1 MKGRFDFL
9 ILHLLSKEEMY
20 GFQIIKRFAE
30 NCAEDE
36 FELKTGTL
44 YPLLAAME
52 DRGFLSSRTA
62 SLSGRERKF
71 YRTTEQGKEY
81 LLQQTER
88 WYKWE
93 AFTNKILERLFVT
106 CFELSNV
113 YMLKA
118 HSGTER
124 RSYART
130 LHELHR

>member
-1 MKGRFDFL
+1 MGKGTNVN
-9 ILHLLSKEEMY
+9 KESYQSSVQNEERGKEMV
-20 GFQIIKRFAE
+20 
-30 NCAEDE
+30 
-36 FELKTGTL
+36 KTGTL

-93 AFTNKILERLFVT
+93 AFTNKILER
-106 CFELSNV
+106 
-113 YMLKA
+113 
-118 HSGTER
+118 
-124 RSYART
+124 
-130 LHELHR
+130 

>member
-81 LLQQTER
+81 FLQRRGSSYMAHAQQSFQIRAPLQNLKTFPHLFHRFLLPYR
-88 WYKWE
+88 H
-93 AFTNKILERLFVT
+93 ADFL
-106 CFELSNV
+106 
-113 YMLKA
+113 
-118 HSGTER
+118 
-124 RSYART
+124 
-130 LHELHR
+130 

>member
-52 DRGFLSSRTA
+52 DRGFLSS
-62 SLSGRERKF
+62 LSGRERKF

-93 AFTNKILERLFVT
+93 AFTNKILER
-106 CFELSNV
+106 
-113 YMLKA
+113 
-118 HSGTER
+118 
-124 RSYART
+124 
-130 LHELHR
+130 

>member
-52 DRGFLSSRTA
+52 DRGFFVIENRFFVRQRTQV
-62 SLSGRERKF
+62 LQDN
-71 YRTTEQGKEY
+71 RTGK
-81 LLQQTER
+81 R
-88 WYKWE
+88 ISVAADGKM
-93 AFTNKILERLFVT
+93 V
-106 CFELSNV
+106 
-113 YMLKA
+113 
-118 HSGTER
+118 
-124 RSYART
+124 
-130 LHELHR
+130 

>member
-1 MKGRFDFL
+1 MQTRHSHKQVTTHAEIFPELKYRA
-9 ILHLLSKEEMY
+9 IY
-20 GFQIIKRFAE
+20 RFAE

-93 AFTNKILERLFVT
+93 AFTNKILER
-106 CFELSNV
+106 
-113 YMLKA
+113 
-118 HSGTER
+118 
-124 RSYART
+124 
-130 LHELHR
+130 